1 VWGCVGLRCEKLKS
15 EKWNAL
21 GHVILMAFRNSVRK
35 SLLLWLQP
43 DGGQDVEWSGPK
55 EGCEPA
61 EIFVVHF
68 VIFLYERKTYEQV
81 MSDPLS
87 ITASIIAIL
96 QLSSAVVKYLK
107 DIGGSESSKRTLM
120 LEISETKG
128 ILETLKDLSANA
140 NRTDNILENVELLR
154 GIHLRIMRPC
164 WRSWKT
170 FCRRRRGWNNL
181 VEQWSGPSRRL
192 R

>member
-1 VWGCVGLRCEKLKS
+1 
-15 EKWNAL
+15 
-21 GHVILMAFRNSVRK
+21 
-35 SLLLWLQP
+35 
-43 DGGQDVEWSGPK
+43 
-55 EGCEPA
+55 
-61 EIFVVHF
+61 
-68 VIFLYERKTYEQV
+68 

-164 WRSWKT
+164 
-170 FCRRRRGWNNL
+170 
-181 VEQWSGPSRRL
+181 
-192 R
+192 